1 MLASLPASAAAA
13 AYSVIAIMEA
23 NKPNVGSGTAAPRVV
38 VRRAA
43 LISTLAVLSLPVA
56 LWAHAHLRR
65 SEPAANERLASS
77 PSAIRLWFTERP
89 ELAFTR
95 VRLRGA
101 DSSEIALGAVA
112 RMTDEPM
119 GVIASIAT
127 PLRAGRYTVL
137 WRTAAAD
144 GHASSGRFG
153 FELTAAAP
161 AVASVDTTR
170 HAPSSNA
177 VVSADS
183 VAAPSATSN
192 VSAATRWVEFM
203 ALLAVVGAVVF
214 QLGVLPRV
222 ARAMAGA
229 LPDETRVEI
238 ADTARRLAQ
247 AALILLL
254 IMTVS
259 RLYGETRSILG
270 PDRPID
276 RAAVGAIL
284 GTRWGI
290 GWQVGAYGLV
300 VAAIG
305 FLLVRRRR
313 GDAGWVVAAIGAAAA
328 ACSPALTGH
337 ASTTPPVGIAIV
349 TDVAHVVAACAWLG
363 TLLTLLF
370 TALPLV
376 RGTRSMAGI
385 GSGALVASLVRAFH
399 PIALGCAAVVVASG
413 LLATWLRL
421 PTVASLWESDYG
433 RVLLLKLA
441 FVAVVVILGG
451 INWRRLLPMLGDDG
465 AARRITRT
473 ASAELTIAA
482 LVLAVTAVLVST
494 SPPEPARHAV
504 TASVG
509 R

>member
-1 MLASLPASAAAA
+1 MVAN
-13 AYSVIAIMEA
+13 IANAGNGI
-23 NKPNVGSGTAAPRVV
+23 GTGRI

-43 LISTLAVLSLPVA
+43 MLAALAVLSVPIA

-65 SEPAANERLASS
+65 SEPAANARLASS

-95 VRLRGA
+95 VRLRA
-101 DSSEIALGAVA
+101 PDSTEITLGTAA
-112 RMTDEPM
+112 RMTDDAM
-119 GVIASIAT
+119 GVTVPIASSLA
-127 PLRAGRYTVL
+127 PGKYTVL

-144 GHASSGRFG
+144 GHASSGSFG
-153 FELTAAAP
+153 FELAGAAP
-161 AVASVDTTR
+161 VVAAVDTAR
-170 HAPSSNA
+170 HTARSNA

-183 VAAPSATSN
+183 VAAPSASLN
-192 VSAATRWVEFM
+192 ASAATRWVEFM

-214 QLGVLPRV
+214 RLAVLPRA
-222 ARAMAGA
+222 ARAMAGT
-229 LPDETRVEI
+229 LPEETRLEI

-247 AALILLL
+247 SALVLLL

-259 RLYGETRSILG
+259 RLYSETRTIIG
-270 PDRPID
+270 ADRPVD
-276 RAAVGAIL
+276 RAALAATL

-290 GWQVGAYGLV
+290 GWSIGAAGIV
-300 VAAIG
+300 IAAIG
-305 FLLVRRRR
+305 FALVRRRR
-313 GDAGWVVAAIGAAAA
+313 SGAGWVVAAIGAAAA

-337 ASTTPPVGIAIV
+337 ASTTTPVGAAIV
-349 TDVAHVVAACAWLG
+349 TDVAHVLAACAWLG

-370 TALPLV
+370 AALPLV
-376 RGTRSMAGI
+376 RGARSMAGL

-399 PIALGCAAVVVASG
+399 PIALGCASVVVASG
-413 LLATWLRL
+413 LVAAWLRL
-421 PTVASLWESDYG
+421 PTVASLWESSYG

-441 FVAVVVILGG
+441 FVALVVVLGAL
-451 INWRRLLPMLGDDG
+451 NWRRLLPTLGDDR

-494 SPPEPARHAV
+494 SPPESAARAATV
-504 TASVG
+504 SVK